1 MDGAKKLKRDKDQSG
16 KTVRFRVASAHSG
29 RVLAEVFKDAAA
41 VAAWCGSSA
50 AADPADS
57 ADHITGTGDAAES
70 EANSHLNG
78 LTGRDVAA
86 ATEDDEQPDDLLL
99 YASAKREQMFS
110 RKRVNIC
117 SKNGTVRGVRDKVN
131 AGQVLFNGL
140 AMCSS
145 VMPPAGCCTSLD
157 PAGTFG
163 HHGTPSLRV
172 SKDICSVDEWWVIW
186 SPPAGPAGYSRGTR
200 GGRGVGVGVGGTGGG
215 GTGGGGRG
223 RRRGGTGG
231 GGRGT
236 GGEEEEQEEEE
247 EEQEED
253 VSGGHTV
260 RIPLIQP
267 STADSGVP
275 RRARCLIN
283 GCGR

>member
-50 AADPADS
+50 ADPADS
-57 ADHITGTGDAAES
+57 ADHSTGDAAES

-86 ATEDDEQPDDLLL
+86 AAEDDEQPDDLLL

-140 AMCSS
+140 ANMCSS
-145 VMPPAGCCTSLD
+145 VSMGETGFNSC
-157 PAGTFG
+157 
-163 HHGTPSLRV
+163 
-172 SKDICSVDEWWVIW
+172 I
-186 SPPAGPAGYSRGTR
+186 
-200 GGRGVGVGVGGTGGG
+200 GG
-215 GTGGGGRG
+215 
-223 RRRGGTGG
+223 
-231 GGRGT
+231 
-236 GGEEEEQEEEE
+236 
-247 EEQEED
+247 
-253 VSGGHTV
+253 
-260 RIPLIQP
+260 
-267 STADSGVP
+267 
-275 RRARCLIN
+275 
-283 GCGR
+283 